1 MTARQDSGP
10 ARPQRHP
17 RPVPMVPDPFD
28 VAELG
33 ARLHFVPQEGKI
45 WLDDQRMILMH
56 MSALGV
62 LRRELIERLGIEE
75 ARGLLT
81 RVGYSSGTLDSAV
94 ADQLRAR
101 RGPVQAMNIGPH
113 LHMLEGVATVIAV
126 RTEIDQERGHFYGEY
141 VWQDSSEAEA
151 HMGIYGIGSE
161 PVCWTQIGYAS
172 GFTSRFMG
180 MPILFREVECRGQGA
195 PHCRIV
201 GKPVG
206 DWGDAEEELRFL
218 RADTFTGGLAGVA
231 SPIPEGPGS
240 AAAIL
245 GSDDVVGVSAGFNA
259 VCHKVRRVA
268 DTRATVLFL
277 GESGVGKEIL
287 ARALHRIS
295 PRADGAFVAVNCAA
309 IPETLIEAELFGVE
323 RGAFTGAAA
332 TRPGRFERASGG
344 TLFLDE
350 IGILS
355 PTAQGKLL
363 RALQEREVE
372 RVGGT
377 RTIPVDVRVVAATNL
392 DLRDEVRHGR
402 FREDLYF
409 RLNVFPIVVPPLR
422 ERLEDIPVF
431 MNHFLRK
438 YCALHN
444 RSAQGFTVA
453 AIDAMLGH
461 PWPGNIRELENVVE
475 RGVIMAADG
484 GAIDLYHLVAG
495 GDSFEPG
502 PLALDAPNR
511 AANELLPP
519 PADARLH
526 PETGAGAV
534 ETKVRQILAGVASAG
549 SGDTPSLAAIEAAL
563 VDAAIRQSNGN
574 LAAAARLLGVTRAQL
589 VYRQK
594 ARREKS
600 SAAQ

>member
-1 MTARQDSGP
+1 MANRRDRDRRVR
-10 ARPQRHP
+10 AP
-17 RPVPMVPDPFD
+17 RPVPMAPDPYD

-33 ARLHFVPQEGKI
+33 ARLHFAPDEGKI

-62 LRRELIERLGIEE
+62 LRRELIERLGRDE

-94 ADQLRAR
+94 ANQLRER
-101 RGPVQAMNIGPH
+101 RGPIQAMNIGPK
-113 LHMLEGVATVIAV
+113 LHMLEGIAAV
-126 RTEIDQERGHFYGEY
+126 TTIRTEIDQERGHFYGEY
-141 VWQDSSEAEA
+141 VWEDSSEAEE
-151 HMGIYGIGSE
+151 HIRIYGVGSE
-161 PVCWTQIGYAS
+161 PVCWTQVGYAS

-180 MPILFREVECRGQGA
+180 LPILFREVECRGQGA

-201 GKPVG
+201 GKAVD
-206 DWGDAEEELRFL
+206 DWGDAEADLRFL
-218 RADTFTGGLAGVA
+218 RADELTGGLTGKTGLAA
-231 SPIPEGPGS
+231 PPSDAPGS

-287 ARALHRIS
+287 AHALHRIS
-295 PRADGAFVAVNCAA
+295 PRADGPFVAVNCAA
-309 IPETLIEAELFGVE
+309 IPETLVESELFGVE
-323 RGAFTGAAA
+323 RGAFTGAAV

-355 PTAQGKLL
+355 LTSQGKLL

-372 RVGGT
+372 RVGGS
-377 RTIPVDVRVVAATNL
+377 RTIPVDVRVIAATNL
-392 DLRDEVRHGR
+392 DLRNEVREGR

-409 RLNVFPIVVPPLR
+409 RLNVFPIIVPPLR

-438 YCALHN
+438 FCSLHN

-453 AIDAMLGH
+453 AINAMLTS

-475 RGVIMAADG
+475 RGVIMAPDG
-484 GAIDLYHLVAG
+484 GAIDLFHLFVG
-495 GDSFEPG
+495 GESFEPPAASYETG
-502 PLALDAPNR
+502 TRHGGETSLPPLKVSPGG
-511 AANELLPP
+511 AANS
-519 PADARLH
+519 PASIEA
-526 PETGAGAV
+526 
-534 ETKVRQILAGVASAG
+534 KVHQVLAGIAAG
-549 SGDTPSLAAIEAAL
+549 DDTPSLAEIEDAL
-563 VDAAIRQSNGN
+563 VSAAVRQANGN
-574 LAAAARLLGVTRAQL
+574 LAAAARLLGMTRAQL

-594 ARREKS
+594 VKRDK
-600 SAAQ
+600 

>member
-1 MTARQDSGP
+1 MA
-10 ARPQRHP
+10 ARPERDRKP
-17 RPVPMVPDPFD
+17 RASRPAPMAPDPYD

-33 ARLHFVPQEGKI
+33 ARLHFAPEEGKI

-62 LRRELIERLGIEE
+62 LRRELIERLGRDE

-94 ADQLRAR
+94 ANQLRER
-101 RGPVQAMNIGPH
+101 RGPIQAMNIGPK
-113 LHMLEGVATVIAV
+113 LHMLEGIASVITV

-141 VWQDSSEAEA
+141 IWEDSSEAEE
-151 HMGIYGIGSE
+151 HLRIYGVGSE

-180 MPILFREVECRGQGA
+180 LPVLFREVECRGQGA
-195 PHCRIV
+195 AHCRIV
-201 GKPVG
+201 GKAID
-206 DWGDAEEELRFL
+206 DWGDAEADLRFL
-218 RADTFTGGLAGVA
+218 RADELTGGLTGKTTGSVA
-231 SPIPEGPGS
+231 PVQDGPGS

-287 ARALHRIS
+287 AHALHRIS
-295 PRADGAFVAVNCAA
+295 PRSQGPFIAVNCAA
-309 IPETLIEAELFGVE
+309 IPETLVESELFGVE
-323 RGAFTGAAA
+323 RGAFTGAAV

-355 PTAQGKLL
+355 LTSQGKLL

-372 RVGGT
+372 RVGGN

-392 DLRDEVRHGR
+392 DLRSEVRHGR
-402 FREDLYF
+402 FREDLFF
-409 RLNVFPIVVPPLR
+409 RLNVFPIIVPPLR

-438 YCALHN
+438 FCSLHN
-444 RSAQGFTVA
+444 RSA
-453 AIDAMLGH
+453 
-461 PWPGNIRELENVVE
+461 
-475 RGVIMAADG
+475 
-484 GAIDLYHLVAG
+484 
-495 GDSFEPG
+495 
-502 PLALDAPNR
+502 
-511 AANELLPP
+511 
-519 PADARLH
+519 
-526 PETGAGAV
+526 
-534 ETKVRQILAGVASAG
+534 
-549 SGDTPSLAAIEAAL
+549 
-563 VDAAIRQSNGN
+563 
-574 LAAAARLLGVTRAQL
+574 
-589 VYRQK
+589 
-594 ARREKS
+594 
-600 SAAQ
+600 

>member
-1 MTARQDSGP
+1 MA
-10 ARPQRHP
+10 P
-17 RPVPMVPDPFD
+17 RPDRDHRARAPRPAPMAPDPYD

-33 ARLHFVPQEGKI
+33 ARLHFAPEAGKI

-62 LRRELIERLGIEE
+62 LRRELIERLGRDE

-94 ADQLRAR
+94 ANQLRER
-101 RGPVQAMNIGPH
+101 RGPIQAMNIGPK
-113 LHMLEGVATVIAV
+113 LHMLEGIASVTTV

-141 VWQDSSEAEA
+141 IWEDSSEAEE
-151 HMGIYGIGSE
+151 HLRIYGVGSE

-180 MPILFREVECRGQGA
+180 LPVLFREVECRGQGHA
-195 PHCRIV
+195 HCRIV
-201 GKPVG
+201 GKAID
-206 DWGDAEEELRFL
+206 DWGDAEADLRFL
-218 RADTFTGGLAGVA
+218 RADEMTGGLTGKAGLVL
-231 SPIPEGPGS
+231 PTPDGPGS

-287 ARALHRIS
+287 AHALHRIS
-295 PRADGAFVAVNCAA
+295 PRSQGPFVAVNCAA
-309 IPETLIEAELFGVE
+309 IPETLVESELFGVE
-323 RGAFTGAAA
+323 RGAFTGAAV

-355 PTAQGKLL
+355 LTSQGKLL

-372 RVGGT
+372 RVGGN

-392 DLRDEVRHGR
+392 DLRDEVRQGR

-409 RLNVFPIVVPPLR
+409 RLNVFPIIVPPLR

-438 YCALHN
+438 FCSLHN

-453 AIDAMLGH
+453 AINAMLTY

-475 RGVIMAADG
+475 RGVIMAPDD
-484 GAIDLYHLVAG
+484 GAIDLFHLFVG
-495 GDSFEPG
+495 GESFEPG
-502 PLALDAPNR
+502 LPTIENFGRASNDIALSSIAPALGEPEN
-511 AANELLPP
+511 AAATIE
-519 PADARLH
+519 A
-526 PETGAGAV
+526 
-534 ETKVRQILAGVASAG
+534 KVRQVLAGVAAAG
-549 SGDTPSLAAIEAAL
+549 NTTSLAEIEDAL
-563 VDAAIRQSNGN
+563 VTAAIRQADGN
-574 LAAAARLLGVTRAQL
+574 LAAAARLLGMTRAQL

-594 ARREKS
+594 VKREKG
-600 SAAQ
+600 

>member
-1 MTARQDSGP
+1 MANRQDR
-10 ARPQRHP
+10 ARKPRIP
-17 RPVPMVPDPFD
+17 RPAPMAPDPYD

-33 ARLHFVPQEGKI
+33 ARLHFAPDEGKI

-62 LRRELIERLGIEE
+62 LRRELIERLGRDE

-94 ADQLRAR
+94 ANQLRER
-101 RGPVQAMNIGPH
+101 RGPIQAMNIGPK
-113 LHMLEGVATVIAV
+113 LHMLEGIASVTTV

-141 VWQDSSEAEA
+141 VWEDSSEAEE
-151 HMGIYGIGSE
+151 HIRIYGIGNE

-180 MPILFREVECRGQGA
+180 LPILFREVECRGQGA

-201 GKPVG
+201 GKAVD
-206 DWGDAEEELRFL
+206 DWGDAEADLRFL
-218 RADTFTGGLAGVA
+218 RADELTGGLSVPQGDAG
-231 SPIPEGPGS
+231 GS

-245 GSDDVVGVSAGFNA
+245 GSEDVVGVSAGFNA

-287 ARALHRIS
+287 AHALHRIS
-295 PRADGAFVAVNCAA
+295 PRADGPFIAVNCAA
-309 IPETLIEAELFGVE
+309 IPETLVEAELFGVE
-323 RGAFTGAAA
+323 KGAFTGAAVS
-332 TRPGRFERASGG
+332 RPGRFERASGG

-355 PTAQGKLL
+355 LTSQGKLL

-372 RVGGT
+372 RVGGS
-377 RTIPVDVRVVAATNL
+377 RTIPVDVRVIAATNL
-392 DLRDEVRHGR
+392 DLRNEVREGR

-409 RLNVFPIVVPPLR
+409 RLNVFPIIVPPLR

-438 YCALHN
+438 FCLLHN

-453 AIDAMLGH
+453 AINAMLTY

-475 RGVIMAADG
+475 RGVIMAPDG
-484 GAIDLYHLVAG
+484 GAIDLFHLFVDG
-495 GDSFEPG
+495 ESFEPQ
-502 PLALDAPNR
+502 PALPE
-511 AANELLPP
+511 AAHRHGGEFGLPQLK
-519 PADARLH
+519 ASH
-526 PETGAGAV
+526 QGAIKSPTTIEA
-534 ETKVRQILAGVASAG
+534 KVHQVLAGVAG
-549 SGDTPSLAAIEAAL
+549 SDDTPSLAEIEDAL
-563 VDAAIRQSNGN
+563 ITAAIRQANGN
-574 LAAAARLLGVTRAQL
+574 LAAAARLLGMTRAQL

-594 ARREKS
+594 VKREK
-600 SAAQ
+600 